1 MLTSVKVLQS
11 ATLPAGLKLRL
22 VESQAQPRALRLK
35 IVGKG
40 LYEVQEP
47 VQFKAGEVIDVDM
60 TGLPKSL
67 RDQLYPIQA
76 AAKVA

>member
-1 MLTSVKVLQS
+1 MLTSVKVMQA

-22 VESQAQPRALRLK
+22 VDSQAQPRALRLK

-47 VQFKAGEVIDVDM
+47 VQFKAGEVIDVEM
-60 TGLPKSL
+60 AGLPKAL
-67 RDQLYPIQA
+67 RDQLRPMPE
-76 AAKVA
+76 AAKSA